1 MIGMRISDRTRRSGK
16 GGILKLQI
24 LLGSGLTEKGRERG
38 RAVLCRRRNMTGG
51 GGRALPLGHKAQ
63 IYNNKRHQGG
73 TSCTNQQ
80 TRFGGFFSLSNF

>member
-51 GGRALPLGHKAQ
+51 GGRAMPLGHKAQ
-63 IYNNKRHQGG
+63 IYNLYNKRHQAPGWHKLHKPA
-73 TSCTNQQ
+73 NQV
-80 TRFGGFFSLSNF
+80 